1 MAKKAAVSKS
11 RRPARPARRPLA
23 LLSEADE
30 SPLVEGDEDEGGEP
44 ADLATLIE
52 VERMTLLE
60 AHSLMQCL
68 KDVLTG
74 ADFDEALF
82 YADLAGVAAKIVD
95 EAVARLDATRV
106 MPMIEALRPALHAKA
121 RPARPRVRV
130 PVGKFEVKEA
140 RPVYL
145 C

>member
-1 MAKKAAVSKS
+1 MTSKL
-11 RRPARPARRPLA
+11 RRPAGPVRRSPAVPA
-23 LLSEADE
+23 EARIL
-30 SPLVEGDEDEGGEP
+30 PVEDVEEEEYEP

-52 VERMTLLE
+52 SERRVLLE

-68 KDVLTG
+68 KEVLTG

-82 YADLAGVAAKIVD
+82 YADLAGVAAKMVN
-95 EAVARLDATRV
+95 ESVARLDATQV
-106 MPMIEALRPALHAKA
+106 MPMIEALRPALRTKA
-121 RPARPRVRV
+121 RARQSRIRVSS
-130 PVGKFEVKEA
+130 GKLEVREA